1 MSKTENTGTPGKRV
15 QQKEARRVAIIEAA
29 LEEFTSQGFTATKLE
44 DVAVRAGIGKGTIY
58 LYFNSKED
66 LFEEVVR
73 RTLLPAPEQRM
84 PPNFIK
90 DYAGTTTE
98 LLTNHFRFMYAFM
111 QHEKVPPVIAMV
123 LGEIARFPQLSQ
135 FFYDEMISQSQAILE
150 SIIARGVKSGEF
162 RASASSIHHQIL
174 IGPTLLGVIWNLQF
188 RQQAPLDM
196 SVYCEMHID
205 CILRALKP

>member
-1 MSKTENTGTPGKRV
+1 MKNAETTSTPGKRE

-73 RTLLPAPEQRM
+73 RTLLPDRKLLSTYVTDFE
-84 PPNFIK
+84 
-90 DYAGTTTE
+90 GTTAE
-98 LLTNHFRFMYAFM
+98 LLTNHFRFMYSFM
-111 QHEKVPPVIAMV
+111 QHEKVPPLIAKV

-135 FFYDEMISQSQAILE
+135 FFYDEMISHSQAMLE
-150 SIIARGVKSGEF
+150 SIIARGIQSGEF
-162 RASASSIHHQIL
+162 RESARNMHHQIL
-174 IGPTLLGVIWNLQF
+174 IAPALLGVIWNLQF
-188 RQQAPLDM
+188 KRQAPLDFA
-196 SVYCEMHID
+196 VYSEMHID
-205 CILRALKP
+205 FILRALKA

>member
-1 MSKTENTGTPGKRV
+1 MNKEEHTGSPSKRV

-58 LYFNSKED
+58 LYFNSKEE

-73 RTLLPAPEQRM
+73 RTLLPEQRLG
-84 PPNFIK
+84 PNFVA
-90 DYAGTTTE
+90 DFEGTTAE
-98 LLTNHFRFMYAFM
+98 LLTNHFRFMYSFM

-123 LGEIARFPQLSQ
+123 LGELARFPQLAQ
-135 FFYDEMISQSQAILE
+135 FFYDEMISHSRAMLE

-162 RASASSIHHQIL
+162 RKSAKDMHHQLL
-174 IGPTLLGVIWNLQF
+174 IAPALLGVIWNLQF
-188 RQQAPLDM
+188 RQQAPLDLA
-196 SVYCEMHID
+196 VYSEMHID
-205 CILRALKP
+205 FILRALKA

>member
-1 MSKTENTGTPGKRV
+1 MAKIESTSTPGKRV

-58 LYFNSKED
+58 LYFSSKEE

-73 RTLLPAPEQRM
+73 RTLLPDGKPLSSFVADFE
-84 PPNFIK
+84 
-90 DYAGTTTE
+90 GTTEE
-98 LLTNHFRFMYAFM
+98 LLSNHFRFMYTFM
-111 QHEKVPPVIAMV
+111 QHEKVPPLIAMV

-135 FFYDEMISQSQAILE
+135 FFYDEMISQSKAILE

-162 RASASSIHHQIL
+162 RKAAGNMYHQIL
-174 IGPTLLGVIWNLQF
+174 ISPALLGVIWNLQF
-188 RQQAPLDM
+188 KQQAPLDLVAY
-196 SVYCEMHID
+196 SEMHID
-205 CILRALKP
+205 FILRALRA